1 VGFAFSRFL
10 LAISR
15 ARRRNE
21 RSSRLSQAQDVR
33 VKLHASG
40 VSIATSMTLPWGAL
54 KFFKARALRV
64 GNSERGATRGSLS
77 PSQGARQ

>member
-1 VGFAFSRFL
+1 
-10 LAISR
+10 
-15 ARRRNE
+15 
-21 RSSRLSQAQDVR
+21 

-40 VSIATSMTLPWGAL
+40 ISIATSMTLPWGAL